1 MKIIEKNIPLSLVQ
15 HRDKLIECLDA
26 FDRTHRL
33 REVIL
38 FGSHARG
45 KASPTSDVDLC
56 LVSDDAIDQYRTA
69 TDYRRAIGR
78 IRGKPAL
85 SLVPISPAR
94 LEEKKKSRDPFF
106 RSVLAEGQIIVKE
119 D

>member
-1 MKIIEKNIPLSLVQ
+1 MRIIENNIPSSLGH
-15 HRDKLIECLDA
+15 HREKLIECLNA
-26 FDRTHRL
+26 FDRTHHL
-33 REVIL
+33 CEVIL

-45 KASPTSDVDLC
+45 EASPASDVDLC
-56 LVSDDAIDQYRTA
+56 LVTDDAVEQYKTA

-94 LEEKKKSRDPFF
+94 LEEKKITRDPFF
-106 RSVLAEGQIIVKE
+106 QSVLSEGRIIAKE

>member
-1 MKIIEKNIPLSLVQ
+1 VKVIEENIPSSLGN
-15 HRDKLIECLDA
+15 HREKLIECLNA
-26 FDRTHRL
+26 FHRSHRL
-33 REVIL
+33 CEVIL

-45 KASPTSDVDLC
+45 DASPESDVDLC
-56 LVSDDAIDQYRTA
+56 LVTDDAVEQYKTA

-78 IRGKPAL
+78 IRGKPAF

-94 LEEKKKSRDPFF
+94 LEEKKKTRDPFF
-106 RSVLAEGQIIVKE
+106 YSVLAEGQIIVKE

>member
-1 MKIIEKNIPLSLVQ
+1 VKIIEENIPLSLGE
-15 HRDKLIECLDA
+15 HREKLIECLHA
-26 FDRTHRL
+26 FDRAHRL

-45 KASPTSDVDLC
+45 KALPTSDVDLC

-85 SLVPISPAR
+85 SLVPISPGR
-94 LEEKKKSRDPFF
+94 LEEKKKSHDPFF
-106 RSVLAEGQIIVKE
+106 YSVLAEGQIIVKE

>member
-1 MKIIEKNIPLSLVQ
+1 MKILEENIPSSLGE
-15 HRDKLIECLDA
+15 HRQKLLECLNA

-45 KASPTSDVDLC
+45 EASPTSDVDLC
-56 LVSDDAIDQYRTA
+56 LVTDDAVEQYKTA
-69 TDYRRAIGR
+69 TDFRRAIGR

-94 LEEKKKSRDPFF
+94 LEEKRKAHDPFF
-106 RSVLAEGQIIVKE
+106 YSVLTEGRIIVKE